1 MNQAVHSH
9 YIHIAVLLAEW
20 FDLLYTMQALQSAS
34 DSFARLMYTSL
45 ANVNW
50 ISAWKMVQE
59 CITEWS
65 VMHTVKV
72 IFLAPCQTVVA
83 VNWVRGVLICQVTDW
98 RGALCEAHLKVASEN
113 TVGTECRW
121 SGNTGNICFCSDI
134 PRILILSQ
142 SDRIYVLKCNWNNIY
157 IKKRLFKTIK
167 LHKPL
172 IALALP
178 PVRTVCV
185 Y

>member
-1 MNQAVHSH
+1 
-9 YIHIAVLLAEW
+9 
-20 FDLLYTMQALQSAS
+20 MQALQSAS
-34 DSFARLMYTSL
+34 NSFARLMYTSL

-59 CITEWS
+59 SITEWS
-65 VMHTVKV
+65 VMHTVKYELPFKV
-72 IFLAPCQTVVA
+72 IFLAPCQTVVE

-98 RGALCEAHLKVASEN
+98 CGALCGAHLEGVVSEN

-142 SDRIYVLKCNWNNIY
+142 SDRIYVLKCNW
-157 IKKRLFKTIK
+157 KRLFKTMK

-178 PVRTVCV
+178 PVCTVCV